1 MKGTELGEFQELVL
15 LSVGVLN
22 GQAYG
27 VNIMDQILSKTG
39 RKVAVS
45 TIHTAL
51 YRLEKKGFVESYYG
65 GESNKRGGRKKRL
78 YQITAIGYQA
88 LSEAKIQRDKFW
100 NLLPDFT
107 FNYG

>member
-22 GQAYG
+22 GEAYG
-27 VNIMDQILSKTG
+27 VNIMDQIQTNTG
-39 RKVAVS
+39 RKVTVS

-51 YRLEKKGFVESYYG
+51 YRLEKKGFVDSYFG

-78 YQITAIGYQA
+78 YKITAIGFKA
-88 LSEAKIQRDKFW
+88 LSEAKTQREKFW
-100 NLLPDFT
+100 NLLPDFS
-107 FNYG
+107 FSYA

>member
-15 LSVGVLN
+15 LSVGVMN
-22 GQAYG
+22 GDAYG
-27 VNIMDQILSKTG
+27 VNIMDQILEKTK
-39 RKVAVS
+39 RKVTVS

-51 YRLEKKGFVESYYG
+51 YRLEQKAFVKSYFG

-88 LSEAKIQRDKFW
+88 LSEAKSQREKFW
-100 NLLPDFT
+100 NLLPDFS
-107 FNYG
+107 FNHA